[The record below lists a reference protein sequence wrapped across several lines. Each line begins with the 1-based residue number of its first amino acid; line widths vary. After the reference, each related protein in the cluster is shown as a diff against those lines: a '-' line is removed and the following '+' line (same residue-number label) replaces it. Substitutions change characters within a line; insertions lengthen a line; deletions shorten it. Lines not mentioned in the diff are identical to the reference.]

1 MGHEAALFT
10 EEERDG
16 PSELAFKYAIF
27 RINKDRTLLENT
39 TLTYDIQYVPRED
52 SFHASKKACL
62 QMNRGVSAIFG
73 PQDPIL
79 GAHIQS
85 LCDALDMPHIEARL
99 DLETELKEFSINL
112 YPSPMI
118 IGKALR
124 DLIVYLN
131 WTKIAVIYEDDI
143 SLIKL
148 QQLVKPPLSKQIQF
162 IFRKG
167 NALSFRDVL
176 LDVRTRGVY
185 SLIIDTRPESLP
197 KILHAI
203 LQTQM
208 NNYKY
213 HYHFVTFD
221 IEIYDLENFRYN
233 FVNLTAF
240 RMVDSE
246 NFSVKTVLRDMEKFQ
261 PKRHPILNRTNVIQ
275 YEPALIFDSVYTFAR
290 GLHSLERGAILRQAN
305 LSCDEESPW
314 PDGSTLFNYINSVDI
329 RGLSGPIT
337 FKEGR
342 RSSLKL
348 DLLKL
353 RQSNLTKVGEW
364 STVAGLNIT
373 DHAAFQDFGTT
384 NITLRVTTIES
395 TPYVFYKK
403 NLNNQIATNN
413 SNDHFEGFCID
424 LLKAIAEMLNF
435 QYELYLVPDGK
446 YGAENTTTGEW
457 NGLVREIID
466 KNADLAVASMTINYA
481 RESVI
486 HFTKPYMNLGI
497 GILFKLPSTMP
508 TRLFSFMSPL
518 DIDIW
523 LYVLAAYIL
532 VSLTMFVVARFSP
545 NEWRLSHPCVAA
557 MDPQHY
563 GANGNDE
570 DNDNNKL
577 ENQFSMANSF
587 WFTIVTLMHQG
598 CDLNPKAASTR
609 IIGAIWWFFTLILV
623 SSYTAN
629 LAAFLT
635 VERMI
640 TPIQSVEDL
649 AAQSRIQYGTL
660 ESGSTMTFFRDS
672 QIETYQKMWRFME
685 NRPMVFVKTYDE
697 GVQRVLE
704 GNYAFLMESTMLD
717 YMVQRN
723 CNLTQIG
730 GLLDSKGYGIATP
743 IGSPWRD
750 KISLAILHL
759 QEKGIIRMLYDR
771 WWKRPGIKCSRDD
784 KSKEGKANALGIENI
799 GGVFVVLLGGLA
811 VAIVTALI
819 EFCVHS
825 KKNAQNLRQS
835 LCTEMTNELRMAISC
850 NDTQQQRPT
859 LRRKCSKCTLATTS
873 SGGIMDHQ
881 HHHHQNRP
889 QSSYQYHLD
898 PYVPDIGDGTCGPND
913 IYQQQQQT
921 TSYHHHHH
929 RNKSSMNLM
938 KTQSSYS
945 NYHQNQL
952 LRRRLANNN
961 DGGDSKTFWSNM
973 NHNTR
978 PSQSALVVATNQQQ
992 NHHPAE
998 IHHQFTMYQHHKC
1011 CPQHPDKQN
1020 DTNEIDVDGCEM
1032 NNCNQQQ
1039 QQSNMIDGK
1048 PSTANVQSIN
1058 QSSMIN
1064 NINITQLTRKLNNNS
1079 SDDQQQLQ
1087 NNGIGNG
1094 QNCIDD
1100 DNVGLDDDIDDMDDV
1115 DVDDDDNFQYN
1126 GSNDDSAGT
1135 TNSQQQQ
1142 QQQQQQQLL
1151 LPPPPPPPTLSI
1163 INQPLLS
1170 SSIDSTTIVNK
1181 MNNNISQTASSI
1193 NNTGRLIAMN
1203 GPIGSL
1209 PNNTTTI
1216 VTVVPAAATHHQMDI
1231 DYQR

>member
-1 MGHEAALFT
+1 MNPF
-10 EEERDG
+10 
-16 PSELAFKYAIF
+16 S
-27 RINKDRTLLENT
+27 
-39 TLTYDIQYVPRED
+39 
-52 SFHASKKACL
+52 ACF

-99 DLETELKEFSINL
+99 DLETEFKEFSINL

-143 SLIKL
+143 CEYGFDLFTMNSLIKL
-148 QQLVKPPLSKQIQF
+148 QQLVKPPLSRQIQF

-240 RMVDSE
+240 RMVDSD

-261 PKRHPILNRTNVIQ
+261 PKRHPILNRTNVMQ

-290 GLHSLERGAILRQAN
+290 GLHSLERGAVLRQMN
-305 LSCDEESPW
+305 LSCEEESPW

-329 RGLSGPIT
+329 RGLTGPIT

-364 STVAGLNIT
+364 TTGSGLNIT

-446 YGAENTTTGEW
+446 YGAENQTTGEW

-557 MDPQHY
+557 MDPHY
-563 GANGNDE
+563 GADA
-570 DNDNNKL
+570 DDDNKL

-825 KKNAQNLRQS
+825 KKSAQNLRQS

-850 NDTQQQRPT
+850 SDTQQRST
-859 LRRKCSKCTLATTS
+859 LRRKCSKCTLNTS
-873 SGGIMDHQ
+873 AALVHHS
-881 HHHHQNRP
+881 HHHNRP
-889 QSSYQYHLD
+889 PSSSANQYYSD
-898 PYVPDIGDGTCGPND
+898 PYVPDVGQGGPAE
-913 IYQQQQQT
+913 IYQQQQT
-921 TSYHHHHH
+921 TSHHHHSNSSGGNY
-929 RNKSSMNLM
+929 RISKSNAVKGSKQYN
-938 KTQSSYS
+938 
-945 NYHQNQL
+945 HQQGENQ
-952 LRRRLANNN
+952 LRRRLAS
-961 DGGDSKTFWSNM
+961 DSKTLWSNM
-973 NHNTR
+973 NH
-978 PSQSALVVATNQQQ
+978 S

-998 IHHQFTMYQHHKC
+998 IHHQFPIYHHQC
-1011 CPQHPDKQN
+1011 CPQHVEQN
-1020 DTNEIDVDGCEM
+1020 DDCEIGD
-1032 NNCNQQQ
+1032 CNSQPQH
-1039 QQSNMIDGK
+1039 QSNVIDGQ
-1048 PSTANVQSIN
+1048 PSTATTANVVVMNASSIMNNTN
-1058 QSSMIN
+1058 QLQQQN
-1064 NINITQLTRKLNNNS
+1064 ADQDVNNNDGS
-1079 SDDQQQLQ
+1079 CDDQ
-1087 NNGIGNG
+1087 
-1094 QNCIDD
+1094 DD
-1100 DNVGLDDDIDDMDDV
+1100 IDNVELDDLDDD
-1115 DVDDDDNFQYN
+1115 DDDAFRYN
-1126 GSNDDSAGT
+1126 GSNNDSAA

-1142 QQQQQQQLL
+1142 LMPI
-1151 LPPPPPPPTLSI
+1151 PPPPPPASAMTIQQHQQQLSS
-1163 INQPLLS
+1163 INHL
-1170 SSIDSTTIVNK
+1170 SSIDSTMAANK
-1181 MNNNISQTASSI
+1181 MNATTNAI
-1193 NNTGRLIAMN
+1193 NSGRLITVN
-1203 GPIGSL
+1203 GPLSL
-1209 PNNTTTI
+1209 PNTI
-1216 VTVVPAAATHHQMDI
+1216 VAMVPAAHHSDI
-1231 DYQR
+1231 DYHHR